1 MPRHNREC
9 SDLSRR
15 QRLNSLPQKRLD
27 ACGIGFNQRFYE
39 SKMTAFLKDLKMLL
53 NKTAVHPQATIGRL
67 LRRPRSWVGNRIS
80 TMATATGT
88 LSPMATM
95 CAV

>member
-67 LRRPRSWVGNRIS
+67 LRRPRSWVGGRIS
-80 TMATATGT
+80 AVAAAAGT
-88 LSPMATM
+88 LSRVAAM